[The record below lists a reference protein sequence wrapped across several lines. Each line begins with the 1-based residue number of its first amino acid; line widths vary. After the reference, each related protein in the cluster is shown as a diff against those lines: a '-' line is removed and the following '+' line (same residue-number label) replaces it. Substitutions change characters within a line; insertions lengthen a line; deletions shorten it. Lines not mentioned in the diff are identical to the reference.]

1 MTWRKDTYKPDYR
14 SLPYESV
21 HKHRPLYIPTCEQL
35 KRDISEWKSPLVS
48 ALLPAGDS
56 ASCVLARP
64 IFSDIDRRTEPSI
77 EEREFSYDYLLYVG
91 DLVVFSGIE
100 RPLIDPMGDVRDTA
114 LTTFSKTHKVAV
126 TDDPDNVM
134 FLHALGMIEGLSAS
148 DVLLCL
154 PRFFADQALYENCDV
169 IYDEDAPHMNDL
181 LVKRRT
187 LIGNNY
193 EWVGALP
200 SHVDSMIVAACIA
213 DNMKDVFASNCC
225 VLDDGATCSSGE
237 RLMMIYSEN
246 ELACAN
252 ALASVLL
259 ADYAD
264 LLNQYWAMPLI
275 TSTREK
281 GTEDRLY
288 SLNAMSWHA
297 HLMEHHLPSAC
308 EYEHHPVV
316 QLAYDVASVIMAAAR
331 KESTCMRLICERPS
345 HMFDG
350 AMPDRAAISDLRQPL
365 VDIPIKEVYKNV
377 YSKARNLFCDCN
389 AQSYLDALRRGIPAR
404 DLRLDVD
411 WTRNR

>member
-1 MTWRKDTYKPDYR
+1 MTWRKNIYKPDYR

-21 HKHRPLYIPTCEQL
+21 HRTRPLHIPTREQL
-35 KRDISEWKSPLVS
+35 ERDISEWTSPLVS
-48 ALLPAGDS
+48 ALRS
-56 ASCVLARP
+56 ADGSCVLARP
-64 IFSDIDRRTEPSI
+64 RFSDIDRRPEPSI

-91 DLVVFSGIE
+91 DLIVFSGIE
-100 RPLIDPMGDVRDTA
+100 RPLTDPMGDVRDAA
-114 LTTFSKTHKVAV
+114 LTIFSKTHKVAV
-126 TDDPDNVM
+126 TDDPNNVM

-169 IYDEDAPHMNDL
+169 VYDEDAPHVNDS
-181 LVKRRT
+181 LVKRRS

-193 EWVGALP
+193 EWIGALP
-200 SHVDSMIVAACIA
+200 SHVDSMIAAACIA

-225 VLDDGATCSSGE
+225 VLDDGAVCSSGE

-259 ADYAD
+259 ADYVD
-264 LLNQYWAMPLI
+264 PLSRYWNMPLI
-275 TSTREK
+275 ASRGAKGVEK
-281 GTEDRLY
+281 RDRIY
-288 SLNAMSWHA
+288 SLNALSWHA
-297 HLMEHHLPSAC
+297 HLMEYHLPNAC
-308 EYEHHPVV
+308 EYEHHPAV
-316 QLAYDVASVIMAAAR
+316 QLAYDVVSVIMAAAR
-331 KESTCMRLICERPS
+331 KESACMRLICERPS
-345 HMFDG
+345 HMVDG
-350 AMPDRAAISDLRQPL
+350 MPDRVAISDLRQPL
-365 VDIPIKEVYKNV
+365 VDIPIEEVYKNV
-377 YSKARNLFCDCN
+377 YSKARNLFRDCN